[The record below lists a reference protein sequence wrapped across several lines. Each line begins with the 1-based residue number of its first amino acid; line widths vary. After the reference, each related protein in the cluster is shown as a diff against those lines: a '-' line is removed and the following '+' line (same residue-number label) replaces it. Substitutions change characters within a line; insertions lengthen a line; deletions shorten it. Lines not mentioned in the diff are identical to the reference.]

1 MKPGDQG
8 SLQGMWVD
16 SSLASAFDNESDGFI
31 MIGRPKYKW
40 LPRRL
45 SWKFEWLMTSDVFPV
60 RMETTSNPDVVK
72 LTRREEEE

>member
-1 MKPGDQG
+1 MKEGEG
-8 SLQGMWVD
+8 FVD
-16 SSLASAFDNESDGFI
+16 SSLASAFDNEPDGFI

-45 SWKFEWLMTSDVFPV
+45 SWRFGWLMATDVFPM
-60 RMETTSNPDVVK
+60 RMTETDNPDVVL